1 MTDRTV
7 ANSSCLI
14 ILERIGR
21 LELLPA
27 VFGSVLIPEAVA
39 KEIGF
44 SAPWL
49 EVRAVKDSPLKTRF
63 RNQLG
68 AGESAALILA
78 IEVAPARIVLDD
90 RRARRAAGQLS
101 LSMIGT
107 PGILLRAKRRGVLD
121 RVSPIMTAMHK
132 AGFYASKELVEKTLR
147 LAGEVGETPN
157 A

>member
-1 MTDRTV
+1 MTERTV

-14 ILERIGR
+14 VLERIGR
-21 LELLPA
+21 LDLLPG

-49 EVRAVKDSPLKTRF
+49 EIRGAKVNPLEAKF

-78 IEVAPARIVLDD
+78 IEVAPARIILDD
-90 RRARRAAGQLS
+90 RRARRAARELGL
-101 LSMIGT
+101 LMIGT
-107 PGILLRAKRRGVLD
+107 PGILVRAKQRGVLN
-121 RVSPIMTAMHK
+121 RVGPVMTAMRK
-132 AGFYASKELVEKTLR
+132 AGFYVSKELVAMTLR
-147 LAGEVGETPN
+147 LAGEDGGS
-157 A
+157 